1 MQQALSSP
9 TRAHRP
15 RRFYG
20 RRLSSSVAD
29 PPPLVTKWAGGGG
42 GVSPLP
48 AGRLQFWGPQ
58 KVPPPTARP
67 LLLQNRA
74 HGHFCLGGTGGD
86 YEAVRFPPARDETG
100 VARRREGGA
109 GVGWTE
115 LGGGP
120 NWGDRPYTCEH
131 FQPRKFL
138 QDRIESRKS
147 FFTSS
152 RLEVLGREEVRVAM
166 AGCVGG

>member
-1 MQQALSSP
+1 MSHFGGDAAANAGEGLLATQQALSSP
-9 TRAHRP
+9 PRAHRP
-15 RRFYG
+15 RRFCG

-42 GVSPLP
+42 GVSPRP

-58 KVPPPTARP
+58 KAPPPTARP

-120 NWGDRPYTCEH
+120 NWGDRPY
-131 FQPRKFL
+131 
-138 QDRIESRKS
+138 
-147 FFTSS
+147 
-152 RLEVLGREEVRVAM
+152 V
-166 AGCVGG
+166 